1 MGDLYVGGG
10 VVDKSEAG
18 ESGGFHDRRV
28 VGERRTVGQFVGVAQ
43 FGGENLRGVDG
54 AQRGTL
60 FSARTSVGNAAY

>member
-43 FGGENLRGVDG
+43 FGGVENLRGVDG
-54 AQRGTL
+54 A
-60 FSARTSVGNAAY
+60 